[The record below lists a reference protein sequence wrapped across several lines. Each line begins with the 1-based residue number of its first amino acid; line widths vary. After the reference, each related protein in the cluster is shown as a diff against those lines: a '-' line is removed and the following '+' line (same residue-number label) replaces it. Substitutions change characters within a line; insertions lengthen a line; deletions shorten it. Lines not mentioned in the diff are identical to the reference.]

1 MSQTQKKTPSLRSQG
16 GQMITESILILVM
29 LTSFTFLVANYFKKQ
44 EVMKQ
49 LISGPWANLAG
60 MIQNGVWAPV
70 QAGAAVHPNS
80 HNRHIAI
87 QGELAR

>member
-1 MSQTQKKTPSLRSQG
+1 MSKKTPSLRSQG
-16 GQMITESILILVM
+16 GQMITEAILILV
-29 LTSFTFLVANYFKKQ
+29 LLVSITFMVANFFKNQ
-44 EVMKQ
+44 EVMKK

-70 QAGAAVHPNS
+70 GPGSAVHPNS

-87 QGELAR
+87 QGESAR